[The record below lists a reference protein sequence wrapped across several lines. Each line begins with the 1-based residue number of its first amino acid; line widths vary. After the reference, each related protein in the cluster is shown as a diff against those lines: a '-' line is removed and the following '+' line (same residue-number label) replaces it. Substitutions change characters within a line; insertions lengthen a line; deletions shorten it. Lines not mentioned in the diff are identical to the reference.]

1 MAAGTHAQLG
11 RRGEQAAGRFVRR
24 LGWDIL
30 ARNWRHATLGELDI
44 VALDGTTVVF
54 AEVKTRRADAA
65 SVPEDAM
72 RPAKRDHLRALAQSF
87 VRQYNLTQLPYR
99 FDVLAVTVRPW
110 PWSCQVVHYAN
121 AFV

>member
-1 MAAGTHAQLG
+1 MTANTRAQLG
-11 RRGEQAAGRFVRR
+11 RRGERAAGRFVRH

-54 AEVKTRRADAA
+54 AEVKTRRAGAA

-72 RPAKRDHLRALAQSF
+72 RPAKREHLRSLARAF
-87 VRQYNLTQLPYR
+87 MLQYNLGQLSHR
-99 FDVLAVTVRPW
+99 FDMLAVTVRSWPW
-110 PWSCQVVHYAN
+110 PCQVVHYAN